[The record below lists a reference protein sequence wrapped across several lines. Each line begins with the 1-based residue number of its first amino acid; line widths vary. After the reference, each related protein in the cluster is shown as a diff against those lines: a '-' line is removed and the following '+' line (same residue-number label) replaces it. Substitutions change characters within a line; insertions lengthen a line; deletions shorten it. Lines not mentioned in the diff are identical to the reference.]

1 MNTEFIKGVIVPI
14 ITVINEDEKIDEAG
28 MRDQVDYVIEG
39 GLDGILAYGSNGEF
53 YQIEEDEMERGFR
66 IMVDQAAGRVP
77 VYFGIGAINTKKCS
91 SSGKNGRSQ
100 RCSRNLRSAADVF
113 ETRCR
118 GTFLTFQDNCR
129 SCS

>member
-77 VYFGIGAINTKKCS
+77 V
-91 SSGKNGRSQ
+91 
-100 RCSRNLRSAADVF
+100 
-113 ETRCR
+113 
-118 GTFLTFQDNCR
+118 
-129 SCS
+129 

>member
-66 IMVDQAAGRVP
+66 IW
-77 VYFGIGAINTKKCS
+77 
-91 SSGKNGRSQ
+91 
-100 RCSRNLRSAADVF
+100 
-113 ETRCR
+113 
-118 GTFLTFQDNCR
+118 
-129 SCS
+129 

>member
-53 YQIEEDEMERGFR
+53 YQIEEDEM
-66 IMVDQAAGRVP
+66 
-77 VYFGIGAINTKKCS
+77 
-91 SSGKNGRSQ
+91 
-100 RCSRNLRSAADVF
+100 
-113 ETRCR
+113 
-118 GTFLTFQDNCR
+118 
-129 SCS
+129 

>member
-66 IMVDQAAGRVP
+66 IMVDQAAGPCPCLLWHWCHQYKEVR
-77 VYFGIGAINTKKCS
+77 
-91 SSGKNGRSQ
+91 SSGKNGS
-100 RCSRNLRSAADVF
+100 S
-113 ETRCR
+113 
-118 GTFLTFQDNCR
+118 
-129 SCS
+129 

>member
-53 YQIEEDEMERGFR
+53 YQIEEDEMERLSL
-66 IMVDQAAGRVP
+66 IH
-77 VYFGIGAINTKKCS
+77 I
-91 SSGKNGRSQ
+91 
-100 RCSRNLRSAADVF
+100 
-113 ETRCR
+113 
-118 GTFLTFQDNCR
+118 
-129 SCS
+129 

>member
-66 IMVDQAAGRVP
+66 IMVD
-77 VYFGIGAINTKKCS
+77 
-91 SSGKNGRSQ
+91 
-100 RCSRNLRSAADVF
+100 
-113 ETRCR
+113 
-118 GTFLTFQDNCR
+118 
-129 SCS
+129 

>member
-53 YQIEEDEMERGFR
+53 YQIEEDEMERG
-66 IMVDQAAGRVP
+66 
-77 VYFGIGAINTKKCS
+77 
-91 SSGKNGRSQ
+91 KNGS
-100 RCSRNLRSAADVF
+100 S
-113 ETRCR
+113 
-118 GTFLTFQDNCR
+118 
-129 SCS
+129 

>member
-66 IMVDQAAGRVP
+66 
-77 VYFGIGAINTKKCS
+77 
-91 SSGKNGRSQ
+91 
-100 RCSRNLRSAADVF
+100 LW
-113 ETRCR
+113 
-118 GTFLTFQDNCR
+118 
-129 SCS
+129 

>member
-53 YQIEEDEMERGFR
+53 YQIEEDEN
-66 IMVDQAAGRVP
+66 AA
-77 VYFGIGAINTKKCS
+77 
-91 SSGKNGRSQ
+91 SG
-100 RCSRNLRSAADVF
+100 LW
-113 ETRCR
+113 
-118 GTFLTFQDNCR
+118 
-129 SCS
+129 